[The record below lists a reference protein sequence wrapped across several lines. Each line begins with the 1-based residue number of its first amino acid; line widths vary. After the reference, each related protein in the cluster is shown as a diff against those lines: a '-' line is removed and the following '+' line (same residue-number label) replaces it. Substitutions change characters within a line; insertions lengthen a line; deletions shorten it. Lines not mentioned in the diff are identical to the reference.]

1 MDDTKKSSYFSC
13 ASRSP
18 LFQSLSIP
26 RKLSTEQLIF
36 TQALAHGDATRIIVV
51 VGTPSSSTKAES
63 EKEELVAFTFPSF
76 AAIFHP
82 SSVLPSRKLAQPL
95 ATPSVPVAAA
105 TAAATATSL
114 RHLLSAAIFRIRY
127 LRSQLQISRI
137 PRTEVP
143 LDRTLSDTTRLP
155 FPTRSPLVSRRPT
168 RPPSDLSFP
177 LSLPL
182 LPCLS
187 LYVSISLSPLAPSF
201 STLRFPSTGVGVRPL
216 SLDEIPPIASMQAA
230 ASASPKW
237 IDPSICS

>member
-1 MDDTKKSSYFSC
+1 MLAEIREKKRGEKEAFTCNGRYEKKFLFLLRFAVATFPIFINSPEALDRAADFH
-13 ASRSP
+13 AS
-18 LFQSLSIP
+18 
-26 RKLSTEQLIF
+26 TC
-36 TQALAHGDATRIIVV
+36 TGDATRIIVV

-95 ATPSVPVAAA
+95 ATPSVPVAAT
-105 TAAATATSL
+105 TAAATSL

-182 LPCLS
+182 P
-187 LYVSISLSPLAPSF
+187 
-201 STLRFPSTGVGVRPL
+201 PL
-216 SLDEIPPIASMQAA
+216 SLPLCIYLAL
-230 ASASPKW
+230 SPCPVVLHTSVSLDW
-237 IDPSICS
+237 RWSSTSLSR